1 MSDTINQTI
10 GADAGKQEQTIE
22 LRPTLFIGL
31 GGTGMEVLMRVR
43 RRILNTLWGGAG
55 QRTRVDSLTDF
66 PVAQFIQFDLDTGSI
81 VELNRAQ
88 ADDLQFPLV
97 KFSDDEKIVETF
109 DMDKYSRDDD
119 ALEKYPHVKEWLSLT
134 PKKIR
139 ELGIDPAKG
148 AGQIRAVS
156 RLYLF
161 DKYTKLRDKIRL
173 KLRTLKAGLSHER
186 QLAELGL
193 RMETSKFRV
202 VVVASVAGG
211 TGSGAFLDVGLLSR
225 WLAKTE
231 VGHADV
237 ELMLFLPTGYADK
250 NKDRTAA
257 NGYAALMELESAMMG
272 NKGYVGR
279 WDAYDQ
285 PELPREPYGE
295 VYLID
300 SGNLAQQN
308 TKDIND
314 VYHMVADALF
324 EDFASGDFA
333 RRKRSVAVNQAQ
345 HKNFLHDALVP
356 RNRFADMRLSYSKR
370 FSAFGHATLDTRQE
384 ARRDELAHRWAG
396 AMLQAFFGVG
406 SGDLGANRATDKQ
419 RDEFLA
425 AHVALRPM
433 PFSEF
438 PEFSD
443 KSIELQRSSGEF
455 TDFAITSDL
464 LQDKNGLLLAGIE
477 QRVNA
482 QINAIRSGF
491 QRAEWPTHLR
501 EAMKQLERDAVRDQD
516 STADTTEDR
525 VSKRRREIFERIK
538 KTVSDQLY
546 AYLDNKEFG
555 GLEYVLSLV
564 EQIKDRLEAQGTGL
578 IAALELNA
586 ERYREIKEAVRSR
599 EYERLLDNLAQTR
612 SGLFG
617 LGGGD
622 KQANTVLDHL
632 RIEMANAL
640 KFHLRAKAASEAAQ
654 LMQDVSAWLGRKTG
668 IDAQGRAVWS
678 GQVGEFQ
685 SGRDQVLG
693 MLRDL
698 QSANAILQQDLTKQH
713 STLIVVPATL
723 RDVPMPAAPQL
734 REWADDAFKDIG
746 GSKVLFPMLADAE
759 QRSEI
764 LLKIKRMA
772 ERQLSVLGAADT
784 GSEVVDPL
792 LDALDQMSPG
802 QRGEYFRKL
811 LACAM
816 PWIDANLGGD
826 FMLNADQYKCFIGV
840 NGADEFRRKFGA
852 EIDASV
858 PTHAG
863 ITPAQIS
870 IVETGLPGR
879 AVCYSE
885 LSGVP
890 MTVLRG
896 LEGWRTSYRKESEK
910 SPTHAHIDSTQF
922 SHPMA
927 PSTDEIS
934 RLAEDFKQ
942 YLLAIMLGTL
952 TRATQRVTP
961 PGQYQFAVARGD
973 VRRIGNERA
982 IRQNGLPVTYRAG
995 IVNRVQEALADLD
1008 ALQTSALAALCCYYE
1023 TAVYTPKLVSDS
1035 TGAEQVRKGFA
1046 SAIAGEAKRDL
1057 RDSARRKGVS
1067 EAELDRHERR
1077 LLDDLPSWASVIGD
1091 SDADA
1096 YDWEVREPNE
1106 DQVPRLKFAL
1116 RPERLVPGG
1125 FNDLLQQQAAAPV
1138 AAIAPSPY
1146 LPMAAP
1152 APAPVAPPPV
1162 FAPPPLVATPPGLPP
1177 APGALP
1183 PVAHQYLLGIN
1194 GQQFGPYNAQQ
1205 VVQFVQAGQIALPA
1219 TKVWRSG
1226 LAEWVELATFAE
1238 LMGASQPQM
1247 MPPPLM
1253 PGAPPLPL

>member
-1 MSDTINQTI
+1 MSDIINQTI
-10 GADAGKQEQTIE
+10 GADSTKKQEQTIE
-22 LRPTLFIGL
+22 LRPTLFIGV
-31 GGTGMEVLMRVR
+31 GGTGMEVLMRLR
-43 RRILNTLWGGAG
+43 RRILNTLWGGTNH
-55 QRTRVDSLTDF
+55 RTRVESLVDF
-66 PVAQFIQFDLDTGSI
+66 PVAQFIQFDLDTGAI
-81 VELNRAQ
+81 VETNRAQ

-173 KLRTLKAGLSHER
+173 KLRTLKASLSHER

-211 TGSGAFLDVGLLSR
+211 TGSGAFLDIGLISR
-225 WLAKTE
+225 WLAKSE
-231 VGHADV
+231 VAHADV

-285 PELPREPYGE
+285 PELHREPYQE

-314 VYHMVADALF
+314 IYHMVADTLF

-333 RRKRSVAVNQAQ
+333 RRKRSTAVNQAQ

-356 RNRFADMRLSYSKR
+356 RNRFPDMRLSYSKR
-370 FSAFGHATLDTRQE
+370 FSAFGQAVLDTRQE
-384 ARRDELAHRWAG
+384 ARRDELAHRWAS

-419 RDEFLA
+419 RDEFMA
-425 AHVALRPM
+425 SYVGLRPA
-433 PFSEF
+433 PFSDF

-443 KSIELQRSSGEF
+443 KNIELQRSSGEF
-455 TDFAITSDL
+455 TDYAVTSDL
-464 LQDKNGLLLAGIE
+464 LQDKQGLLLAGIE
-477 QRVNA
+477 QRVNT
-482 QINAIRSGF
+482 QIDAIRTGF

-501 EAMKQLERDAVRDQD
+501 DAMKMLERDAVRDQD

-525 VSKRRREIFERIK
+525 VTKRRREVFERIR
-538 KTVSDQLY
+538 KTVRDQLY

-564 EQIKDRLEAQGTGL
+564 EQIKDRLEVQGTGL
-578 IAALELNA
+578 IAALETNA

-612 SGLFG
+612 SGIFG
-617 LGGGD
+617 LAGGD

-640 KFHLRAKAASEAAQ
+640 KFHLRAKAASEAAL
-654 LMQDVSAWLGRKTG
+654 LMHDVSAWLGRKTG
-668 IDAQGRAVWS
+668 IDSQGRATWS
-678 GQVGEFQ
+678 GLVGELQ
-685 SGRDQVLG
+685 AGRDEVLG
-693 MLRDL
+693 MLREL
-698 QSANAILQQDLTKQH
+698 QNANSILQLDLTKQH
-713 STLIVVPATL
+713 STLIIVPATI
-723 RDVPMPAAPQL
+723 REVPMPAAPQL
-734 REWADDAFKDIG
+734 REWADEAFKDLG
-746 GSKVLFPMLADAE
+746 GSQVLFPMLADAE
-759 QRSEI
+759 QRGEI
-764 LLKIKRMA
+764 LIKIKRMA
-772 ERQLSVLGAADT
+772 ERQLTTLSAIDPMVDAT
-784 GSEVVDPL
+784 DPL
-792 LDALDQMSPG
+792 MDALDHMAPG

-826 FMLNADQYKCFIGV
+826 FALNADQYKCFIGV
-840 NGADEFRRKFGA
+840 NNADDFRRKFGA

-863 ITPAQIS
+863 ITPGQIS
-870 IVETGLPGR
+870 IVETGIPGR
-879 AVCYSE
+879 AVCYCE

-910 SPTHAHIDSTQF
+910 SPTHTHIDSTQF

-927 PSTDEIS
+927 PSTDEIG

-942 YLLAIMLGTL
+942 YLLAVMLGIL
-952 TRATQRVTP
+952 TRATQRVMP

-982 IRQNGLPVTYRAG
+982 IRQNGLPITYRSQ
-995 IVNRVQEALADLD
+995 IVSRVQEALADLD
-1008 ALQTSALAALCCYYE
+1008 ALQTSALAALCTYYE

-1035 TGAEQVRKGFA
+1035 TGAEQSRKGFA
-1046 SAIAGEAKRDL
+1046 SSIAAEARREL

-1077 LLDDLPSWASVIGD
+1077 LLDDLTAWLVVIGD

-1106 DQVPRLKFAL
+1106 DQLPRLKFAI
-1116 RPERLVPGG
+1116 RPEYLAPHALDNLLSASAVGTTSTAFQAGPG
-1125 FNDLLQQQAAAPV
+1125 AAGPGMPPSLAPTSV
-1138 AAIAPSPY
+1138 
-1146 LPMAAP
+1146 
-1152 APAPVAPPPV
+1152 
-1162 FAPPPLVATPPGLPP
+1162 APPPLVFA
-1177 APGALP
+1177 P
-1183 PVAHQYLLGIN
+1183 PVAHQYFLAVT
-1194 GQQFGPYNAQQ
+1194 GQQYGPYSGQQIAQ
-1205 VVQFVQAGQIALPA
+1205 FMQAGQIAVA
-1219 TKVWRSG
+1219 TTKVWRQG
-1226 LAEWVELATFAE
+1226 LGDWVDLANFAE
-1238 LMGASQPQM
+1238 LTGTSQAA
-1247 MPPPLM
+1247 PPPL
-1253 PGAPPLPL
+1253 PPAAPPSLT